1 MLLSPPSHLG
11 YPLPS
16 SGFSIVQNVP
26 LPSRSVLRS
35 LQGQAR
41 VPRPPGASSGSLLT
55 PECLL
60 AGLPSPLSRWASY
73 NLFVPIL
80 TFRTQDS
87 PPGHCP
93 SFYQLHHY
101 CTCPICA
108 GERAMSLTSPWPASW
123 ASPRERSLWPTPRPG
138 CCHLSHPTHCPPQKG
153 CGCRGH
159 HPNNALLPSTVTPN
173 KSRDKEAENR
183 VISTAPWL
191 FWGGSGVSGVT
202 GVKTPAAQLPKAPD
216 NPPACPP
223 LHTWAT
229 PPSLD

>member
-1 MLLSPPSHLG
+1 MSVEGLLLCASEPSQPSRLPPSFFWLLHCAKCSSAL
-11 YPLPS
+11 PLS
-16 SGFSIVQNVP
+16 AQES
-26 LPSRSVLRS
+26 
-35 LQGQAR
+35 
-41 VPRPPGASSGSLLT
+41 PRPGQGTQATRGFQWESADP
-55 PECLL
+55 
-60 AGLPSPLSRWASY
+60 RASY

-93 SFYQLHHY
+93 SFYQLHRY

-108 GERAMSLTSPWPASW
+108 GERAVSLTSPWPASW

-183 VISTAPWL
+183 VISAAPWL

-229 PPSLD
+229 PPPSLD